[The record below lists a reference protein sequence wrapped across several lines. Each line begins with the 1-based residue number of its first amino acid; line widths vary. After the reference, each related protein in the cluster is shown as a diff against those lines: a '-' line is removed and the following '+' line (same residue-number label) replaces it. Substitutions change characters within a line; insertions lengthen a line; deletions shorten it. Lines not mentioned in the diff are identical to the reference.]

1 VVVAGVFAA
10 VPRMAAAPDHLA
22 VVNGLIAQLGS
33 AGTLLGPPLFA
44 WAVVVAG
51 WRAVPPLVAAFTGLG
66 LVALLL
72 AEKGADA
79 R

>member
-1 VVVAGVFAA
+1 
-10 VPRMAAAPDHLA
+10 
-22 VVNGLIAQLGS
+22 
-33 AGTLLGPPLFA
+33 
-44 WAVVVAG
+44 VAG